1 MGLNVQQEIDDYIAG
16 QPAAKA
22 DDLRQLRRLLLEI
35 APDSRLWFLDGKDE
49 SGKTVSNPNIGF
61 GALKIAYANGT
72 SREFYRVGLSAN
84 TTGISIYLMGLA
96 NRQYLARTFGPRL
109 GKASVTGY
117 CVKFKSLNDLDQGA
131 LQRLRPGVL
140 GVEEP
145 GALQS
150 LGD

>member
-1 MGLNVQQEIDDYIAG
+1 MNVQQEIDDYIAG

-131 LQRLRPGVL
+131 LQDLLRFGM
-140 GVEEP
+140 
-145 GALQS
+145 S
-150 LGD
+150 DR